1 MRGSK
6 ELFEELQEKIAYE
19 INMVE
24 EGNLNYLDALIEMN
38 QYKVKIEETLNDIKD
53 WQRENIDEIQNE
65 AQGYKGQYKGYK
77 FEVRNGKTM
86 YDFKG
91 IEHIAQKEKELKDL
105 KENHKQAYIQYQK
118 GMLNVN
124 TDGEE
129 IELPKVSYSAS
140 YVILKKI
147 KK

>member
-1 MRGSK
+1 
-6 ELFEELQEKIAYE
+6 
-19 INMVE
+19 
-24 EGNLNYLDALIEMN
+24 
-38 QYKVKIEETLNDIKD
+38 
-53 WQRENIDEIQNE
+53 
-65 AQGYKGQYKGYK
+65 
-77 FEVRNGKTM
+77 M

-91 IEHIAQKEKELKDL
+91 IENIAQKEKELKDL

-140 YVILKKI
+140 YVILKEI
-147 KK
+147 KE